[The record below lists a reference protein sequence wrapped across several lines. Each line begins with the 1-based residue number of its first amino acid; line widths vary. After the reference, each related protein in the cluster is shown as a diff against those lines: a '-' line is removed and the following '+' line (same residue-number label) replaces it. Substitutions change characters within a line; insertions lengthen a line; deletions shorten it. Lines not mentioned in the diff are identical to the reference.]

1 VRRLRET
8 SRRPTARLIGAFAAG
23 VLVTLLVWLLVS
35 VLADRAGPPTPT
47 STTILLAPTTS
58 PAQAAVSTTT
68 LSTTPVPTGRG
79 PSAFTTTSAPGS
91 IQVIVEG
98 ARCAGFV
105 GDGWRVRYRVTNAG
119 PTDTGSIVGRVDD
132 SPPVILEPAR
142 QLAQGDTFAEE
153 ALLPGGGDAI
163 VVTWVGQ
170 VERVASFPIEVPD
183 CATDPA
189 DERAAEQA
197 TTTLGAP

>member
-1 VRRLRET
+1 
-8 SRRPTARLIGAFAAG
+8 

-35 VLADRAGPPTPT
+35 VLPERGGQPAPA

-105 GDGWRVRYRVTNAG
+105 GDGWQVRYRVSNAG
-119 PTDTGSIVGRVDD
+119 PTDTGSVVGQVDD

-142 QLAQGDTFAEE
+142 QLAEGETFAEE

-163 VVTWVGQ
+163 VITWVGQ
-170 VERVASFPIEVPD
+170 VERVASFPIEVPN
-183 CATDPA
+183 CPTDPA

>member
-1 VRRLRET
+1 MRPNLRL
-8 SRRPTARLIGAFAAG
+8 AIAFAAG
-23 VLVTLLVWLLVS
+23 VLVTLLVWLVVS
-35 VLADRAGPPTPT
+35 VLPQRAEQPTPT
-47 STTILLAPTTS
+47 RTTVLLAPTTS
-58 PAQAAVSTTT
+58 PAQGAVTTT
-68 LSTTPVPTGRG
+68 TVPAQPVPTGRG
-79 PSAFTTTSAPGS
+79 PSAFTTTSAPGP

-98 ARCAGFV
+98 ARCVGFV
-105 GDGWRVRYRVTNAG
+105 GDGWQVRYRVSNNG
-119 PTDTGSIVGRVDD
+119 PADTGSVVGQVDD

-142 QLAQGDTFAEE
+142 ALAQGEKFAEE

-170 VERVASFPIEVPD
+170 IGRVASFPIETPD
-183 CATDPA
+183 CPTDPA

>member
-1 VRRLRET
+1 
-8 SRRPTARLIGAFAAG
+8 
-23 VLVTLLVWLLVS
+23 
-35 VLADRAGPPTPT
+35 
-47 STTILLAPTTS
+47 
-58 PAQAAVSTTT
+58 
-68 LSTTPVPTGRG
+68 VPTGRG

-105 GDGWRVRYRVTNAG
+105 GDGWQVRYRVSNAG
-119 PTDTGSIVGRVDD
+119 PTDTGSVVGQVDD
-132 SPPVILEPAR
+132 SPPVVLEPAR
-142 QLAQGDTFAEE
+142 QLAEGETFAEE

-170 VERVASFPIEVPD
+170 VERVASFPIEVPN
-183 CATDPA
+183 CPTDPA

>member
-1 VRRLRET
+1 M
-8 SRRPTARLIGAFAAG
+8 RPNARLIIAFAAG

-35 VLADRAGPPTPT
+35 VLADRAGQPAPT

-58 PAQAAVSTTT
+58 PAQAASTTT
-68 LSTTPVPTGRG
+68 LSATPVPTGRG
-79 PSAFTTTSAPGS
+79 PSAFTTTSVPGS

-105 GDGWRVRYRVTNAG
+105 GDGWQVRYRVTNAG
-119 PTDTGSIVGRVDD
+119 PTDTGSIVGQVDD
-132 SPPVILEPAR
+132 SPPVVLEPAR
-142 QLAQGDTFAEE
+142 QLAQGDSFAEE

>member
-1 VRRLRET
+1 M
-8 SRRPTARLIGAFAAG
+8 RPNARLIGAFAAG
-23 VLVTLLVWLLVS
+23 VLITLLVWLLVS
-35 VLADRAGPPTPT
+35 VLADQAGQPTPT
-47 STTILLAPTTS
+47 STTILLAPTTN

-79 PSAFTTTSAPGS
+79 PSAFTTTRATGS

-105 GDGWRVRYRVTNAG
+105 GDGWQVRYRVTNNG
-119 PTDTGSIVGRVDD
+119 PADTGSVVGQVDD
-132 SPPVILEPAR
+132 SPPVVLEPAR
-142 QLAQGDTFAEE
+142 ALAQGDSFAEE
-153 ALLPGGGDAI
+153 AFLPGGGDAI

-170 VERVASFPIEVPD
+170 VARVASFPIETPD
-183 CATDPA
+183 CPTDPA